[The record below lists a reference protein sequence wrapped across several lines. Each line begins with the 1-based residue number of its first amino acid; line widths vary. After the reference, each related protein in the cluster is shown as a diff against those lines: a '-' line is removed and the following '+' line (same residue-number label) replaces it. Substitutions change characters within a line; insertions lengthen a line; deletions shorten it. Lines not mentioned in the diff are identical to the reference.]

1 MLRSERR
8 RQARDLK
15 KRLEKMSVSEV
26 QEFISDIYVVGVN
39 DTMALNREA
48 LKEEYG
54 FGDGRYT
61 RIHEYITERLTK
73 SDRKTLEN
81 MEKSDKENDNI
92 E

>member
-15 KRLEKMSVSEV
+15 KRLDKMSISEV

-54 FGDGRYT
+54 FGDSRYT

-81 MEKSDKENDNI
+81 MENEDKTNDNKQ
-92 E
+92 